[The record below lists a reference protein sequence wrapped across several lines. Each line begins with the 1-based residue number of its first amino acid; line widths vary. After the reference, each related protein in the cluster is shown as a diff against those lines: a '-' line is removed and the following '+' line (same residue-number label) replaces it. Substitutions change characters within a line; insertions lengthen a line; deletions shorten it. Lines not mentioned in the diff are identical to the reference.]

1 MKCGVKT
8 RRGHWW
14 CEDESWGGGAGLVPD
29 EGAHLELSELA
40 DLGRHRAAEAAGS
53 HASERSGVCTEHAVA
68 HVSSL
73 GVSFARGAGAGC
85 LRGVCRF
92 TGEARTGSYVAHR

>member
-1 MKCGVKT
+1 MM
-8 RRGHWW
+8 
-14 CEDESWGGGAGLVPD
+14 P
-29 EGAHLELSELA
+29 SELEYLDSA
-40 DLGRHRAAEAAGS
+40 CEMTVLPQPKAPGMAHVPPSTDGKSASSTLHRAAEAAGS